1 MTSRLSSRH
10 AELRLTAKGLLV
22 LIQDSLWY
30 RAVHVPSYE
39 TGRATGA
46 KGSEEED
53 LVGCRA
59 REGFDGW
66 WAWK

>member
-1 MTSRLSSRH
+1 MASRLSSTH
-10 AELRLTAKGLLV
+10 AGLRLNAKGLLV

-30 RAVHVPSYE
+30 RAVHVPSCE
-39 TGRATGA
+39 TDPTKGA

-59 REGFDGW
+59 QEGSDG
-66 WAWK
+66 